1 MSIRGNLTR
10 PIVGTFRSLAA
21 LKALSALVS
30 TGGRADVTAQ
40 DGRTILLDMRFLGAS
55 LVVVVRR
62 LPRRRVRLCL
72 VTDQPTVLRL
82 FAASGLRLLLS
93 TQPTVEAALARSG

>member
-21 LKALSALVS
+21 LKALSVLVA
-30 TGGRADVTAQ
+30 TGGRADITAQ
-40 DGRTILLDMRFLGAS
+40 DGRTMLFDTRFLGAS

-62 LPRRRVRLCL
+62 VSWRRVRLCL
-72 VTDQPTVLRL
+72 VTDQPMVRRL
-82 FAASGLRLLLS
+82 LAASGLRLLLS
-93 TQPTVEAALARSG
+93 TQPTVEAALARFG